1 MVWKNIRKLHEK
13 LQVCVFKNKYS
24 KIFFYQLI
32 FLCTMYSILWVNI
45 ERKKSLNYPLLN
57 FWLKRKKSWRL
68 LNCGYTNA
76 WSHLF
81 INPQI
86 TLSYINIQER
96 LWNATNQRVDF
107 RNRTANQK
115 LINFKM
121 LHAINERALI
131 GRDPGGI
138 SKRED

>member
-1 MVWKNIRKLHEK
+1 MKSFKF
-13 LQVCVFKNKYS
+13 VFS
-24 KIFFYQLI
+24 KINILKYFFTSWYFFVQ
-32 FLCTMYSILWVNI
+32 CTAFYGWISR
-45 ERKKSLNYPLLN
+45 EKKSLNYPLLN

-121 LHAINERALI
+121 LHAINERAII